1 MKKVLHILR
10 DSNIFISV
18 VKELFENQ
26 KTISNDYFVERLNR
40 KSNKIEIENNNKYI
54 RFNYL
59 FNKKIRAEIINYDII
74 ILHFLSKNKA
84 KLIAKSNTKALI
96 IWAVWGGDI
105 YNSVHALKKITLEP
119 KTKQLFKQNATF
131 KDKIKGI
138 LLNLYLYK
146 DCFYWQ
152 KKALEKITYIA
163 PVIYDDYELIKKYY
177 NAPHLKFINF
187 SYGNLE
193 ENLLNGISERN
204 ILGNNILLGNSA
216 SYTNNHIEAFDILDK
231 IKLENR
237 KIITPLSYG
246 GVKLKNYVIDYGS
259 SKLKNNF
266 YALENFMNLENYHKL
281 LTSCGYV
288 IMNHRRQ
295 EAMGNIITMM
305 YLGAKIFLNK
315 QNPVYE
321 YFKRLGAYVFLI
333 DEITEK
339 KEKAFVPL
347 TQEQINKNR
356 EILIQ
361 TRSKKVV
368 DGFIQKIAEL

>member
-1 MKKVLHILR
+1 VKKVLHILR

-26 KTISNDYFVERLNR
+26 KTISNDYFVEQLNR
-40 KSNKIEIENNNKYI
+40 KSNKVEIKNNNKYI

-74 ILHFLSKNKA
+74 ILHLLSRNKA
-84 KLIAKSNTKALI
+84 KLIAKSNTKAKI

-105 YNSVHALKKITLEP
+105 YNFIPDIKKHLLEP
-119 KTKQLFKQNATF
+119 KTKLLEK
-131 KDKIKGI
+131 KDKTIRTKTKNI
-138 LLNLYLYK
+138 LSKIHLYK
-146 DCFYWQ
+146 DTFYWQ
-152 KKALEKITYIA
+152 KKAIEKITYIA

-177 NAPHLKFINF
+177 NATQLKFIDF

-193 ENLLNGISERN
+193 ETLLTGISESKT
-204 ILGNNILLGNSA
+204 LGNNILLGNSA
-216 SYTNNHIEAFDILDK
+216 SYTNNHIEAIDIFAK
-231 IKLENR
+231 IKLKDR

-266 YALENFMNLENYHKL
+266 YALETFMNLEDYHKL

-288 IMNHRRQ
+288 IMNHKRQ
-295 EAMGNIITMM
+295 EGLGNIIFMM

-315 QNPVYE
+315 ANPTHN
-321 YFKRLGAYVFLI
+321 YFKRLGAYIFLI
-333 DEITEK
+333 DEIIEK

-356 EILIQ
+356 EILVQ